1 MVNNIPKEDEIPEKS
16 LQKLKD
22 QYSKLNQKLKEQDKT
37 FSKNLEELT
46 KLYDQ
51 KLEDGLLM
59 LNQKLSNQINNIE
72 SNFNTLLENM
82 EVIKNQ
88 IASNTEQIQVQLK
101 TQEEIIMDMIH
112 KFNEQMLDDKTKL
125 NSDIEQL
132 KNNQDV
138 FKINI
143 DTLEKRV
150 LETVESMIYSEVRMA
165 CRNKEKEILMNL
177 WINELKEIISNLD
190 KLKEM
195 HPKDLKIYIDEISRT
210 VESFKKKLIK

>member
-1 MVNNIPKEDEIPEKS
+1 VNNIPKVEEISEKN
-16 LQKLKD
+16 LQKLKE
-22 QYSKLNQKLKEQDKT
+22 QLSKLNQKLKDQDKT
-37 FSKNLEELT
+37 FSHNLEELA
-46 KLYDQ
+46 KVFDQ

-59 LNQKLSNQINNIE
+59 LDQKKINQVNNIE

-112 KFNEQMLDDKTKL
+112 KFNEQMLNDKTKI

-143 DTLEKRV
+143 DTIEKRV

-177 WINELKEIISNLD
+177 WIDELKEIISNLD
-190 KLKEM
+190 KLKEL
-195 HPKDLKIYIDEISRT
+195 HPKDFKLYINEISST
-210 VESFKKKLIK
+210 VESFKKKILK